1 MAELIL
7 HMLGLPLKESHELL
21 HALNSLPAHLYARGF
36 ARELRTSCQRHR
48 ALGRDTPRIERGRR
62 GGLDHAFEQPAV
74 SWQTVLAQPTPEAYA
89 WKVVKNRTI
98 DLARRRNRRP
108 VIADMAAFETYDV
121 CNALDPIG
129 ELETSLLVYQA
140 INDLPGRQRD
150 VIILR
155 YSLGFDAATTA
166 RILGISPAGVRSTAR
181 HARRRLRQVLGL
193 DEQEGSRD
201 GHPTD

>member
-1 MAELIL
+1 MTPE
-7 HMLGLPLKESHELL
+7 ESLRRPPG
-21 HALNSLPAHLYARGF
+21 AVALPADFRAFHQLYRAAYVRWAEIHLGSNAD
-36 ARELRTSCQRHR
+36 AEE
-48 ALGRDTPRIERGRR
+48 AV
-62 GGLDHAFEQPAV
+62 DHAFEQLAL
-74 SWQTVLAQPTPEAYA
+74 SWQTVLTQPTPEAYA

-108 VIADMAAFETYDV
+108 VVADVAAFETCDLR
-121 CNALDPIG
+121 NAVDPIG
-129 ELETSLLVYQA
+129 ELETSLFVYEA
-140 INDLPGRQRD
+140 INDLPDRQRD

-155 YSLGFDAATTA
+155 YSLGYDAATTA